1 MSKFRVL
8 LVYPNLQMV
17 NLLPSNVS
25 ILSACLRNADIDVKL
40 FDTTFYR
47 TAEKSVD
54 DVRVEHMQLRPFD
67 LKKKE
72 SFTKRQMFLK
82 ILGGLLMNISQI

>member
-25 ILSACLRNADIDVKL
+25 ILSACLRKADIDVKL

-54 DVRVEHMQLRPFD
+54 DVRVEHMELRPFD
-67 LKKKE
+67 LKEKGIVYKATDV
-72 SFTKRQMFLK
+72 FDF
-82 ILGGLLMNISQI
+82 IFNIVDKVTV